1 MKMSK
6 DFLKRR
12 ILDGNLEAG
21 KRFTYFIGF
30 GLVYGIIIL
39 FLDSLET
46 GLEVCQAV

>member
-1 MKMSK
+1 MSK

-12 ILDGNLEAG
+12 ILVGNSEAG

-30 GLVYGIIIL
+30 GLVYGITIL

-46 GLEVCQAV
+46 GLEVCQTV